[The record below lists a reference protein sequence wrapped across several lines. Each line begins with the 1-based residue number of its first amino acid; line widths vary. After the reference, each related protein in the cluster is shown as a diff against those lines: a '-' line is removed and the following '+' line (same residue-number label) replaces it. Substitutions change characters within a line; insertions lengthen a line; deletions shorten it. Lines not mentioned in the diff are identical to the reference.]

1 MSRQSAPYARR
12 SVWWVIA
19 VLSVLLVAGFVAAG
33 YEINHLRT
41 QVNGLQT
48 QTNGLQYQLAQ
59 LGKEVSSLYQV
70 LLKSA
75 GH

>member
-1 MSRQSAPYARR
+1 MSRQSAPYARQ

-41 QVNGLQT
+41 QVNGLQ
-48 QTNGLQYQLAQ
+48 YQLDQ
-59 LGKEVSSLYQV
+59 LGKEVASIYQV
-70 LLKSA
+70 VLKSV
-75 GH
+75 GQKG